1 MEKKQAILLAGVTA
15 LAATSSACQAKQKAE
30 NKKPLNIVFIMTD
43 DHSLQTISAYDK
55 RFIQTPNID
64 RIANEGVLFAN
75 SFVANSISGPSRACM
90 LTGKHSHKNGFIDN
104 NHHFDGAQQTFPKL
118 LQKAGYQS
126 AVVGKWHLTS
136 NPTGF
141 DYWNIL
147 IG

>member
-75 SFVANSISGPSRACM
+75 SFVANS
-90 LTGKHSHKNGFIDN
+90 TGHSKRSPNYCRRPG
-104 NHHFDGAQQTFPKL
+104 TRLP
-118 LQKAGYQS
+118 
-126 AVVGKWHLTS
+126 
-136 NPTGF
+136 
-141 DYWNIL
+141 
-147 IG
+147 